1 MNADDKAVVDI
12 TLRLTL
18 RRGWWTNPDKWDW
31 TDLLDLDGSEDV
43 EVIAYEGVRQIFA
56 DGSVM
61 EAEVIAYPED
71 VG

>member
-1 MNADDKAVVDI
+1 MNYNDKAVVDI

-31 TDLLDLDGSEDV
+31 TTLLDLDGSEDA
-43 EVIAYEGVRQIFA
+43 EVIAYEGVRRIFA

-61 EAEVIAYPED
+61 EARA
-71 VG
+71 